1 MSRKGLRPHL
11 WKYPEKQAHEQHI
24 AWLRA
29 KAQANFRK
37 EIWLLSFDEF
47 QRLWQ
52 GRWDQRGRSITDFCM
67 IRSDIDGAWEYSNVE
82 IITRQEHFSRQKE
95 HKQRRKQCRLES

>member
-1 MSRKGLRPHL
+1 MARTDLRPHT
-11 WKYPEKQAHEQHI
+11 WKVQGEIPHKQYI

-37 EIWLLSFDEF
+37 EVWLLSFDEF

-52 GRWDQRGRSITDFCM
+52 GHWERRGRGTENFVMTREDHQ
-67 IRSDIDGAWEYSNVE
+67 GAWVMGNVQVTRRYEYLR
-82 IITRQEHFSRQKE
+82 RQREYKG
-95 HKQRRKQCRLES
+95 L